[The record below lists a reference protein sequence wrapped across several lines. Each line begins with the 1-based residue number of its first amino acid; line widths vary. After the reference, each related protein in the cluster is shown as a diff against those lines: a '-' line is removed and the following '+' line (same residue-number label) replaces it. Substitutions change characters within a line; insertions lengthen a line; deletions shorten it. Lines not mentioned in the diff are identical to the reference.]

1 MLVVKKYPNR
11 KLYDTREKR
20 YITLE
25 TLAEHIQAGEQ
36 VQVIDNDQGTDITA
50 AVLVQVIVQS
60 YEQRQVP
67 LSTTILTDI
76 IRLGG
81 DALQRLG
88 ALGSEFTAAATQP
101 ATRADVQDLHQRLDN
116 LAAAIDQLDPPDQ
129 PAPPTRH

>member
-25 TLAEHIQAGEQ
+25 TLAEYIQAGEQ

-50 AVLVQVIVQS
+50 AVLVQVIAQS

-67 LSTTILTDI
+67 LPTTILTDI

-88 ALGSEFTAAATQP
+88 ALGSELTAAATQP
-101 ATRADVQDLHQRLDN
+101 ATRADVHDLHQRLDN
-116 LAAAIDQLDPPDQ
+116 LAAAIDQLDQ